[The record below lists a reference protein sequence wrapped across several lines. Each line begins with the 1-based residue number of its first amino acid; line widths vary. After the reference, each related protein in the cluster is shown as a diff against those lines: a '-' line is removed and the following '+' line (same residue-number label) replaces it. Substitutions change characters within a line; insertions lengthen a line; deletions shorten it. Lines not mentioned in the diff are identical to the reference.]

1 MRKYVISLVLII
13 VAIIGAA
20 RPIYAQSGED
30 DDKRVLF
37 ISSYSYAWDT
47 VQIQI
52 DGIKQGIGEGI
63 TIDYEFMDTK
73 RFPDAED
80 IEHFYEDLSYRL
92 NKLEPYDVIIVGDD
106 AALTF
111 AVDHKNDIFSGI
123 PIIFEGVNNEEYAI
137 EVSKDPLIAGV
148 LEKLSFEK
156 NIDFAR
162 TLFPNATKVVAILDN
177 SVTGEAERKSF
188 YNNAANFPDLTF
200 SEINTSELSS
210 GELKQAIASIT
221 NDTILIY
228 IVMTEDANGRK
239 YTNSQSI
246 KLISENSSVPAF
258 RMVSGGIGE
267 GLLGGNIVSME
278 LSGKIA
284 AQMATE
290 IVNGRDP
297 STYGLIIDSPN
308 IYCVDESVMLKHG
321 LDISL
326 IPADAEIV
334 NHQPTFVERNSE
346 MIIPTIVA
354 ALFLLS
360 IILMVVRRYKRQVLI
375 TNDLQQATEDLEH
388 SSLHD
393 FLTELPNRT
402 KLYADLTELFLHNSI
417 CSLFIFDID
426 GFKQINDTYGHAAGD
441 DVLREVG
448 SRLRSIED
456 NDFTPYRLAGDEFVC
471 ILKNNFESQIDS
483 YANKCLNLFKD
494 DFAYGDTI
502 LPIRISL
509 GIAVY
514 PNDTS
519 DMKNLMEY
527 ADQAMYYVKKN
538 GKNSYLRYR
547 DLENTN

>member
-1 MRKYVISLVLII
+1 MKKYILTLTLLLLTILCL
-13 VAIIGAA
+13 AQ
-20 RPIYAQSGED
+20 PIYAESGED

-52 DGIKQGIGEGI
+52 DGIKQGIGDGI
-63 TIDYEFMDTK
+63 TLDYEFMDTK
-73 RFPDAED
+73 RFPDEES
-80 IEHFYEDLSYRL
+80 IEHFYLDLSERL
-92 NKLEPYDVIIVGDD
+92 KKLEPYDVIIVGDD

-111 AVDHKNDIFSGI
+111 AVEHHNDIFKGI
-123 PIIFEGVNNEEYAI
+123 PIVFEGVNNEAYAF
-137 EVSKDPLIAGV
+137 EVSKSPLVTGI
-148 LEKLSFEK
+148 LEKLSFQK

-188 YNNAANFPDLTF
+188 YSYAASFPDLQF

-210 GELKQAIASIT
+210 EELKQSIAGIT
-221 NDTILIY
+221 KDTILIY
-228 IVMTEDANGRK
+228 IVMTEDATGKK

-297 STYGLIIDSPN
+297 ATYDVIVESPN
-308 IYCVDESVMLKHG
+308 IYCIDESVMLKYG
-321 LDISL
+321 LDITL
-326 IPADAEIV
+326 IPDDAEIV
-334 NHQPTFVERNSE
+334 NHQPTFVERNIE

-354 ALFLLS
+354 AIFLLT
-360 IILMVVRRYKRQVLI
+360 IILLMVIRYKRQLLI
-375 TNDLQQATEDLEH
+375 TNDLQQVTEDLEH

-402 KLYADLTELFLHNSI
+402 KLYADLTELFLNNSI
-417 CSLFIFDID
+417 CTLFILDID

-441 DVLREVG
+441 EVLRQVG
-448 SRLRSIED
+448 LRLNSLTD
-456 NDFTPYRLAGDEFVC
+456 DYFTSYRLAGDEFVC

-483 YANKCLNLFKD
+483 YANKCIELFKENVQ
-494 DFAYGDTI
+494 YEELS

-519 DMKNLMEY
+519 DMKTLMEY
-527 ADQAMYYVKKN
+527 ADQAMYHVKKN
-538 GKNSYLRYR
+538 GKNSYVRYR
-547 DLENTN
+547 DIKK

>member
-1 MRKYVISLVLII
+1 MKKYILAFALILMAFFCT
-13 VAIIGAA
+13 VQ
-20 RPIYAQSGED
+20 PIYAESEED

-52 DGIKQGIGEGI
+52 DGIRQGIGDGI

-73 RFPDAED
+73 RFPDEES
-80 IEHFYEDLSYRL
+80 IEHFYADLSYRL
-92 NKLEPYDVIIVGDD
+92 SRLEPYDVIIVGDD

-111 AVDHKNDIFSGI
+111 AIEHHNDIFKDI
-123 PIIFEGVNNEEYAI
+123 PIVFEGINNETYAF
-137 EVSKDPLIAGV
+137 EAAKDPLVTGI
-148 LEKLSFEK
+148 LEKLSFQK
-156 NIDFAR
+156 NIDFAK

-188 YNNAANFPDLTF
+188 YSYSASFPQLTF
-200 SEINTSELSS
+200 SEINTSELTTE
-210 GELKQAIASIT
+210 ELKEAIASIT
-221 NDTILIY
+221 KDTILIY
-228 IVMTEDANGRK
+228 IVMTEDASCKK

-284 AQMATE
+284 AEMATE

-297 STYGLIIDSPN
+297 ASYDVIMESPN
-308 IYCVDESVMLKHG
+308 IYCIDESVMLKYG
-321 LDISL
+321 LNISL
-326 IPADAEIV
+326 IPEGADIV

-354 ALFLLS
+354 AIFLIT
-360 IILMVVRRYKRQVLI
+360 IIFLVVIRYKRQVLI
-375 TNDLQQATEDLEH
+375 TNDLQQTTENLEH

-393 FLTELPNRT
+393 FLTEIPNRT
-402 KLYADLTELFLHNSI
+402 KLYADLTELFLSNSI
-417 CSLFIFDID
+417 CTLFIFDID

-441 DVLREVG
+441 EVLREVG
-448 SRLRSIED
+448 ARLSSIKD
-456 NDFTPYRLAGDEFVC
+456 NYFTPYRLAGDEFVC
-471 ILKNNFESQIDS
+471 ILRNNFESQIDS

-494 DFAYGDTI
+494 NFQYGETM
-502 LPIRISL
+502 LPIKISL
-509 GIAVY
+509 GISVY

-519 DMKNLMEY
+519 DMKKLLEY

-538 GKNSYLRYR
+538 GKNSYSRYC
-547 DLENTN
+547 DIVK